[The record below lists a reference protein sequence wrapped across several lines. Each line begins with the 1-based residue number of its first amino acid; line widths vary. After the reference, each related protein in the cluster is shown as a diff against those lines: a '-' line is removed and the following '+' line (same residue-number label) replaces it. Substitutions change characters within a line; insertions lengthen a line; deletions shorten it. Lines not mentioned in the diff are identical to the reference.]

1 MGVLRHRYRI
11 AVGITGDASV
21 LDAQGNQLWSFH
33 AGSPG
38 TDPEK
43 LCDAL
48 LEALSWT
55 VQHHSGPVLVEVPER
70 RMANDLV
77 AASPIDHHSRLASML
92 DEARVLLTW
101 FESTDVALRDADA
114 PAAA

>member
-1 MGVLRHRYRI
+1 MGVMMDSYRI
-11 AVGITGDASV
+11 EVGGRGDAEV
-21 LDAQGNQLWSFH
+21 TDMAGNRVWTHH

-38 TDPEK
+38 TDPET

-55 VQHHSGPVLVEVPER
+55 AQHHSGPIIVELPER
-70 RMANDLV
+70 RLANELV
-77 AASPIDHHSRLASML
+77 AASPIDHHSRLSSML
-92 DEARVLLTW
+92 DEARILLTW

-114 PAAA
+114 AA